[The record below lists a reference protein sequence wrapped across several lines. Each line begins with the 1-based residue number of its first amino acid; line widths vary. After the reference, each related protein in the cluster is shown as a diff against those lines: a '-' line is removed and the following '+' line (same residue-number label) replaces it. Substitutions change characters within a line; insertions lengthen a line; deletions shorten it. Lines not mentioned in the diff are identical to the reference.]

1 MSRKIVIAIAI
12 GCTLGGWFC
21 ESAVAADSVPTW
33 DVTAS
38 CRGAV
43 GAGYTQDPKVRL
55 KRCLDS
61 EQQTRE
67 ELIKSWPNFPAA
79 DRIKCIKT
87 QTFAQTYSELATC
100 LEMQRDLKN
109 GATPAVR
116 CPAEKMMGL

>member
-12 GCTLGGWFC
+12 GCTLGGCFC
-21 ESAVAADSVPTW
+21 DSAVAADGVPTW
-33 DVTAS
+33 DMAVS

-43 GAGYTQDPKVRL
+43 GAGHPQDTKVSL

-67 ELIKSWPNFPAA
+67 QLIKSWSNFPAA
-79 DRIKCIKT
+79 DRIRCIKT

-109 GATPAVR
+109 GATPAAAV
-116 CPAEKMMGL
+116 PQKK